1 MQPTS
6 PATSA
11 GRAGFLLLEMLVALT
26 VLVLIAAIV
35 LPRVAASTG
44 AGRLQAS
51 AMEVAALLESDRTAA
66 MRTGAIVATGI
77 DLGGRTIVS
86 GSGASRPVTLPE
98 DVDLKVAYAAAEGTP
113 RVRFFPNG
121 SSSGADIVLTAAS
134 AAIDVRVDWFTG
146 AVAIAGPHAP

>member
-1 MQPTS
+1 M
-6 PATSA
+6 
-11 GRAGFLLLEMLVALT
+11 
-26 VLVLIAAIV
+26 
-35 LPRVAASTG
+35 
-44 AGRLQAS
+44 
-51 AMEVAALLESDRTAA
+51 
-66 MRTGAIVATGI
+66 
-77 DLGGRTIVS
+77 IVS

-146 AVAIAGPHAP
+146 RRRDRGAACALRRRPGAVASRCSRRWSPRRSPR